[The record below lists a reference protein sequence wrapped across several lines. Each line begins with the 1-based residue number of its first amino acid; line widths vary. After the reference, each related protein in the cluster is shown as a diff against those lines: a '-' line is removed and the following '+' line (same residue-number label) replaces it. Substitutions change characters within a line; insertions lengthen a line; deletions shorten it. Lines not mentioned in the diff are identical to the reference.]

1 MWIAGAGRGLG
12 ARLMVEVTLDP
23 IRGVGPLRNEKP
35 RMGVRGVVWR
45 QDGWPTRKLLL
56 GAGFGR
62 LERRLL
68 GRPRFRGVAVCPP
81 DW

>member
-1 MWIAGAGRGLG
+1 
-12 ARLMVEVTLDP
+12 MVEVTLDP
-23 IRGVGPLRNEKP
+23 ERGVGPLRNENP
-35 RMGVRGVVWR
+35 RMGVRGCLEGG
-45 QDGWPTRKLLL
+45 DDWPTWRLLL

-62 LERRLL
+62 LERRSG

>member
-23 IRGVGPLRNEKP
+23 KRGYRPLRNEKP

-45 QDGWPTRKLLL
+45 GGMNGLL
-56 GAGFGR
+56 GSYFSEQGSEG
-62 LERRLL
+62 
-68 GRPRFRGVAVCPP
+68 
-81 DW
+81 